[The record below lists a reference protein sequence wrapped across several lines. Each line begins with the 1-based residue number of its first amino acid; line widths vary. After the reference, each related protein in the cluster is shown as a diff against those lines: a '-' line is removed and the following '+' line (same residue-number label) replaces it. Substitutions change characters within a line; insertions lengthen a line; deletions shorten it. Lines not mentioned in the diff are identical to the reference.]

1 MEDLIKLYDLIE
13 YERECLRNWKTRQDL
28 SLMPTGWSVTSQQ
41 RYVNDLYEE
50 YYEMSTKVFKDKL
63 YK

>member
-1 MEDLIKLYDLIE
+1 MEELIKLYDLIE

-28 SLMPTGWSVTSQQ
+28 SLMPNGWSVTAQQ
-41 RYVNDLYEE
+41 RYVGDLYEE
-50 YYEMSTKVFKDKL
+50 YYEMSKKVFSDNL